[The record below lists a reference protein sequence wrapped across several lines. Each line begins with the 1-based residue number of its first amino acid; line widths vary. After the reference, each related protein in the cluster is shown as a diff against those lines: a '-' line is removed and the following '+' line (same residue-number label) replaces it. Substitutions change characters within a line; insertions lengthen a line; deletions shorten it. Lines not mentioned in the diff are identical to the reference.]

1 MVHNSNQISDKD
13 LSDRNFDRGLRSLAD
28 RLGQTM
34 ARDAL
39 VQKTTD
45 DLRDRLQVD
54 RVVVYYFYRQWKGQV
69 TFESLGIK
77 ELSIYGSTG
86 ADDCFN
92 QEYAT
97 MYEEGRFRAI
107 ADIEKE
113 AIAPCHRDFLR
124 SIQVRANLVVP
135 ILNNRRLWGLLA
147 AHHCQNARSWSPSD
161 IEMMQTAAAS
171 LANAPSIRDN

>member
-1 MVHNSNQISDKD
+1 MSSNSNQISDKVV
-13 LSDRNFDRGLRSLAD
+13 SVRSSDRGLRSLAD

-45 DLRDRLQVD
+45 ELRDMLQVD

-69 TFESLGIK
+69 TFGSLGIK
-77 ELSIYGSTG
+77 ELSIYGETG
-86 ADDCFN
+86 GDDCFN

-107 ADIEKE
+107 ADIEAE
-113 AIAPCHRDFLR
+113 AIAECHRDFLR
-124 SIQVRANLVVP
+124 GIQVRANLVVP
-135 ILNNRRLWGLLA
+135 ILNHRRLWGLLA

-161 IEMMQTAAAS
+161 IELMQTAAAS
-171 LANAPSIRDN
+171 LASSPSIRDS